1 MRKDVLSFIN
11 DTIKSETPMGETP
24 VILSE
29 ENLLKE
35 SGLDSLGYFCFWV
48 EISDKYNLDEKYS
61 NGVDYD
67 HYSIKEMI
75 DVCTSNIPRAT

>member
-1 MRKDVLSFIN
+1 MREEVLAFIN
-11 DTIKSETPMGETP
+11 ATIKTETPMGEIP
-24 VILSE
+24 AVLCE
-29 ENLLKE
+29 EDLLKE

-48 EISDKYNLDEKYS
+48 EITDKYDLDEKYS

-67 HYSIKEMI
+67 HYSIKELI